1 MPWIFSRRHVT
12 LTGVKNVTK
21 VALRSTLF
29 HTCHSSNKLQPRGY
43 EGLSSIII
51 LEYTLDTTS
60 IEVSPLFSCR
70 HFKILCTITAEH
82 SFPQWHSSNKDATKK
97 CWEVSRITILE
108 YLNGY
113 CFAWMPSIFS
123 CRHVTQLGVGND
135 NAIPP
140 TSRDYRQENVKDPQE
155 SLSLTISMDTAS
167 LGFPWYSLAV
177 MSRCLGSRK
186 CNNSNVAWSLFPMM
200 QLSCRW
206 DDYEHHFKK
215 VWKLLHG
222 LASSYRHN
230 RVLVN
235 KSGMFLDITNHEW
248 HNPNLVPLSNKYRCY
263 LFDKFSLS
271 MRCYKRL
278 AFKARVF
285 MQGCIRIRLC
295 LLLIER

>member
-1 MPWIFSRRHVT
+1 MWRTPKNHYPWLSQWILLLLDS
-12 LTGVKNVTK
+12 LGI
-21 VALRSTLF
+21 LLPS
-29 HTCHSSNKLQPRGY
+29 CH
-43 EGLSSIII
+43 
-51 LEYTLDTTS
+51 
-60 IEVSPLFSCR
+60 
-70 HFKILCTITAEH
+70 A
-82 SFPQWHSSNKDATKK
+82 
-97 CWEVSRITILE
+97 
-108 YLNGY
+108 
-113 CFAWMPSIFS
+113 AW
-123 CRHVTQLGVGND
+123 G
-135 NAIPP
+135 
-140 TSRDYRQENVKDPQE
+140 QENA
-155 SLSLTISMDTAS
+155 TIVS
-167 LGFPWYSLAV
+167 
-177 MSRCLGSRK
+177 
-186 CNNSNVAWSLFPMM
+186 VAWSLFPMM

-206 DDYEHHFKK
+206 DDYRHHFKK